1 MRLDSEREVAQ
12 DLGTEPITQPY
23 ILETNQASLR
33 MGLWALLPLRPKWE
47 VAAVP

>member
-12 DLGTEPITQPY
+12 DLGAEPITQSY
-23 ILETNQASLR
+23 ILEANQASLR
-33 MGLWALLPLRPKWE
+33 VDVWAFLPLRPDGE